1 MATKLTQA
9 IVNGAAE
16 ENPPGTQ
23 LYDAEVSGLR
33 VVVGKRGSSYKF
45 VGRINDGTDRYVSV
59 IVGRTDDVSLRSAR
73 ERATEL
79 RLALRR
85 GEDPRTPKAS
95 VPTVAEAL
103 DRYLEGRPDL
113 SPSTASWYR
122 QKIEGPLRSLAK
134 LPADRVDRET
144 VRATHEKLTRR
155 VGTYGANGAM
165 RVLKLVLNDVARSH
179 DLPPNPV
186 SRAVRMNRETPRDW
200 AIPPAEMPEM
210 WRRLDEM
217 ADRVRRGCWLTM
229 LLTGLR
235 SHDARSMRWEHLDA
249 DGVLTVPCPKGG
261 AAKAFRLPLPRALV
275 QELGEVRELTA
286 PLESPFV
293 FASPTS
299 KSGHVEQMRRLEDW
313 PYAPHGLRHTWRTMA
328 LEAGVDLQMAM
339 VLLNHRPAGVTWN
352 YVTRANLLGP
362 MREATER
369 VAALILSHRGRTAL

>member
-1 MATKLTQA
+1 MATRLTQA
-9 IVNGAAE
+9 IINRATE
-16 ENPPGTQ
+16 ENEAGTQ

-33 VVVGKRGSSYKF
+33 VVVGKRGCSYKF

-59 IVGRTDDVSLRSAR
+59 TVGRTDDVSLRSAR
-73 ERATEL
+73 ERSTEL

-85 GEDPRTPKAS
+85 GVDPRTPKS
-95 VPTVAEAL
+95 TVPTVAEAL
-103 DRYLEGRPDL
+103 ERYVTGRPDL
-113 SPSTASWYR
+113 SERTQDWYR
-122 QKIEGPLRSLAK
+122 QKIDGPLKTLAK

-144 VRATHEKLTRR
+144 VRALHERITRKA
-155 VGTYGANGAM
+155 GPYGANGAM
-165 RVLKLVLNDVARSH
+165 RVLKLVLNDVARTH

-186 SRAVRMNRETPRDW
+186 SRAVRMNKETPRDW
-200 AIPPAEMPEM
+200 AVPPAEMPVL
-210 WRRLDEM
+210 WRSLDAME
-217 ADRVRRGCWLTM
+217 DRVRRACWLTM

-249 DGVLTVPCPKGG
+249 DGVLTVPSPKGG
-261 AAKAFRLPLPRALV
+261 EAKAFKLPLPRALV
-275 QELGEVRELTA
+275 QELGEVRDLTA

-299 KSGHVEQMRRLEDW
+299 RSGHLEQMTRTKKW

-362 MREATER
+362 MREASET
-369 VAALILSHRGRTAL
+369 VTALILSHRGR

>member
-9 IVNGAAE
+9 TINRAAE

-23 LYDAEVSGLR
+23 LYDAEVSSLR
-33 VVVGKRGSSYKF
+33 VVVGKRGFSYEF
-45 VGRINDGTDRYVSV
+45 VGRINDGTDRYVLV
-59 IVGRTDDVSLRSAR
+59 VLGRTGDVALGTAR
-73 ERATEL
+73 ERSTEL
-79 RLALRR
+79 RLTLRR

-95 VPTVAEAL
+95 VPTVADAL
-103 DRYLEGRPDL
+103 DRYLEGRTDL
-113 SPSTASWYR
+113 SPRTQQWCR

-144 VRATHEKLTRR
+144 VRALHERITRKA
-155 VGTYGANGAM
+155 GPYGANSAM

-179 DLPPNPV
+179 DLPPYPV
-186 SRAVRMNRETPRDW
+186 SRAVRMNKETPRDW

-210 WRRLDEM
+210 WRRLDAME
-217 ADRVRRGCWLTM
+217 DRVRRGCWLTM

-235 SHDARSMRWEHLDA
+235 SKDARSMQWEHLDA
-249 DGVLTVPCPKGG
+249 DGVLTVPSPKGG
-261 AAKAFRLPLPRALV
+261 EAKAFKLPLPRLLV
-275 QELGEVRELTA
+275 QELAAVKDLTA

-299 KSGHVEQMRRLEDW
+299 KSGRVEHFARTKKW

-352 YVTRANLLGP
+352 YVTRANLQGP
-362 MREATER
+362 MREAAELVARRIASYR
-369 VAALILSHRGRTAL
+369 VR

>member
-9 IVNGAAE
+9 TVNRAAE
-16 ENPPGTQ
+16 EHPPGTQ

-33 VVVGKRGSSYKF
+33 VVVGKRGCSYKF

-59 IVGRTDDVSLRSAR
+59 VLGRTGDVALRTAR
-73 ERATEL
+73 ERSTEL

-103 DRYLEGRPDL
+103 DRYLEGRTDL
-113 SPSTASWYR
+113 SPRTQQWYR

-144 VRATHEKLTRR
+144 VRALHEKITRKA
-155 VGTYGANGAM
+155 GPYGANGAM
-165 RVLKLVLNDVARSH
+165 RVLKLVLNDVARTH

-186 SRAVRMNRETPRDW
+186 SRAVRMNKETPRDW

-210 WRRLDEM
+210 WRRLDAME
-217 ADRVRRGCWLTM
+217 DRVRRACWLTM

-235 SHDARSMRWEHLDA
+235 SNDARSMRWEHLDA
-249 DGVLTVPCPKGG
+249 DGVLTVPSPKGG
-261 AAKAFRLPLPRALV
+261 EAKAFKLPLPRMLV
-275 QELGEVRELTA
+275 QELAAVRDLTA

-299 KSGHVEQMRRLEDW
+299 KSGHVEHFARTKNW

-362 MREATER
+362 MREASER
-369 VAALILSHRGRTAL
+369 VAGLIAGYRGRTGP